1 MKRIGIITYN
11 WADNYGA
18 ILQAFALKK
27 TLGDLGCESKV
38 INYYP
43 HNKEPF
49 NIRQSIK
56 NILFW
61 SWNKSVR
68 KKFDIFRR
76 DFLSLTLPIRRED
89 LPLLNEDFDLFVA
102 GSDQVWNFEC
112 NGNGWDTSYMLD
124 FVEEDSKKFSYAAS
138 FGKETLSEK
147 EKEKAASLLKDFN
160 AISVREKSALAIIK
174 EITGKDAILHLD
186 PTLLMSKEA
195 WGSMA
200 QTIPQEDYILLY
212 LMNANEKIIN
222 YAKSLSR
229 MTGLDIVYVST
240 HPLTK
245 YGLKPKAPHVMEW
258 LSYFL
263 KAKYVVTNSFHGLAF
278 SINFNKDFFVDLLPP
293 PSNVNSRLE
302 NLLELTGLKGRLI
315 DNIGDNYDESIS
327 WMQVNKILEEERSKS
342 KEYLEGISLR

>member
-18 ILQAFALKK
+18 VLQAFALKK
-27 TLGDLGCESKV
+27 TLADLGGESKV

-43 HNKEPF
+43 NNKEPF
-49 NIRQSIK
+49 NIRQK
-56 NILFW
+56 AKDILFR
-61 SWNKSVR
+61 SWNKAVR
-68 KKFDIFRR
+68 EMFEVFRK
-76 DFLSLTLPIRRED
+76 DFLSLSAEVRRGD
-89 LPLLNEDFDLFVA
+89 LPSLNEGFDSFVA

-124 FVEEDSKKFSYAAS
+124 FVDKAEKKFSYAAS

-147 EKEKAASLLKDFN
+147 EKEKAAPLLKDFN
-160 AISVREKSALAIIK
+160 GISVREKSALAIIK
-174 EITGKDAILHLD
+174 EITGKDALLHLD
-186 PTLLMSKEA
+186 PTLLLSKEDWA
-195 WGSMA
+195 SLA
-200 QTIPQEDYILLY
+200 QKIPQENYILLY

-229 MTGLDIVYVST
+229 ITGLDIVYIST

-245 YGLKPKAPHVMEW
+245 YGLKPKAPHVREW

-278 SINFNKDFFVDLLPP
+278 SINFNKNFFVDLLP
-293 PSNVNSRLE
+293 SAMNVNARLE
-302 NLLELTGLKGRLI
+302 SLLELTSLRGRLI
-315 DNIGDNYDESIS
+315 DNIGLNYGDKIPWDAINAVIEREREIS
-327 WMQVNKILEEERSKS
+327 KN
-342 KEYLEGISLR
+342 YLREIIAK